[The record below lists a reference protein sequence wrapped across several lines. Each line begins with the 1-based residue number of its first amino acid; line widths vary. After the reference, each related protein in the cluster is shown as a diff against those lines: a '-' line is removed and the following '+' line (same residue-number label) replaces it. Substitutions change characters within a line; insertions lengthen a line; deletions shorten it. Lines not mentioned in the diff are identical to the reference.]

1 MKKSIRKRK
10 SPLRKRK
17 SPLRKP
23 FMNTNN
29 KPLPFTNTYNKP
41 FMNNNKPFNTYDDNK
56 PFTNTYNNKPFM
68 NTYNNKPFMNTYNN
82 NNPKI
87 NYNFTYDS
95 DKIQPINNVNE
106 NPDNILDNNIGQT
119 EILTNKMNVNENQ
132 NNYNILKDDI
142 LKIDIDEKINNNNE
156 QTETK
161 MLTNKHE
168 KMAEI
173 FSNPVLNDPEYVAKD
188 KQIDDLQEKIIS
200 LKKEQKSIGSSTN
213 KRWQELDKELFILYG
228 ERSNL
233 IKESQLIANNFRKN
247 NKDGKQRQKKKSRS
261 KRKSSKRKRSSK
273 KR

>member
-1 MKKSIRKRK
+1 
-10 SPLRKRK
+10 
-17 SPLRKP
+17 
-23 FMNTNN
+23 
-29 KPLPFTNTYNKP
+29 
-41 FMNNNKPFNTYDDNK
+41 
-56 PFTNTYNNKPFM
+56 
-68 NTYNNKPFMNTYNN
+68 MNTYNN

-87 NYNFTYDS
+87 NYNFIYDS
-95 DKIQPINNVNE
+95 HKIQPINNVNE

-119 EILTNKMNVNENQ
+119 EILTNNVNENQ

-173 FSNPVLNDPEYVAKD
+173 FSNPVLNDPEYVAKI
-188 KQIDDLQEKIIS
+188 KQIEK
-200 LKKEQKSIGSSTN
+200 LKEDITNLETERDKIGSSTN
-213 KRWQELDKELFILYG
+213 KRWQKLD
-228 ERSNL
+228 ERIFRMYDERRDL
-233 IKESQLIANNFRKN
+233 IKESHLIADNFRK
-247 NKDGKQRQKKKSRS
+247 KDGKHRQKKKSRS